1 MTEIKNLIDEAK
13 AQGFTVYAPEKLTT
27 YFYFTDGQRI
37 GYAQSN
43 RSGPSFSTV
52 HKPNRTTGTGFA
64 AEDFTEALSFAPPW
78 ATGRDRDTV
87 TKYKDW
93 QEFSRAHWQP
103 LTQQ

>member
-1 MTEIKNLIDEAK
+1 MTEIKNLIDQAK
-13 AQGFTVYAPEKLTT
+13 AQGLTVYAPERLTT

-43 RSGPSFSTV
+43 RSGPSFATV

-64 AEDFTEALSFAPPW
+64 AEDFTEALSFAPAW
-78 ATGRDRDTV
+78 AGNSLSTV
-87 TKYKDW
+87 TKYKNW
-93 QEFSRAHWQP
+93 QDFARAHWQP